1 MRIHDVCVENL
12 RHELEQPIADAQIVI
27 PERISVLV
35 RVRADDG
42 IEGVGEAAG
51 FGGTHATVKTIVEQ
65 QLAPLLIGENP
76 LLVARLWDLMYRGT
90 APMGR
95 RGAVDAAMSGGD
107 VALWDLMGKV
117 AGLPVYQLLGGAR
130 SQIRGYA
137 NGRFYAEG
145 KGEAELT
152 RELGDYATRG
162 FGAVKMNVGGLP
174 IRDDVSRVR
183 VVRKALGP
191 GIQLMIDANN
201 QYTAKQALGMAATV
215 KEFDIAW
222 FEEPVPA
229 DDLEVAW
236 TVRAGATIPIAGYET
251 ETTRWAFRELI
262 TRGAVDIVQPDAIWV
277 GGISE
282 GPEDRGAGQC
292 LESSIRAA
300 QLCGRRGGLREPASR
315 HGRACGRDL
324 RDGSEPEPAANG
336 ARSQSVGDRRGWLR
350 A

>member
-1 MRIHDVCVENL
+1 
-12 RHELEQPIADAQIVI
+12 
-27 PERISVLV
+27 
-35 RVRADDG
+35 
-42 IEGVGEAAG
+42 
-51 FGGTHATVKTIVEQ
+51 
-65 QLAPLLIGENP
+65 
-76 LLVARLWDLMYRGT
+76 
-90 APMGR
+90 
-95 RGAVDAAMSGGD
+95 
-107 VALWDLMGKV
+107 MGKV

-137 NGRFYAEG
+137 SGGFYAEG

-152 RELGDYATRG
+152 REFGDYATRG
-162 FGAVKMNVGGLP
+162 FRAVKLNVGGLP
-174 IRDDVSRVR
+174 IRDDASRVR

-201 QYTAKQALGMAATV
+201 QYAAKQALGMAATV
-215 KEFDIAW
+215 EEFDIAW

-236 TVRAGATIPIAGYET
+236 TVRAGTPIPIAGYET

-262 TRGAVDIVQPDAIWV
+262 TRGAVDIAQPDAVWA

-292 LESSIRAA
+292 LEPSIRAA
-300 QLCGRRGGLREPASR
+300 QLRGRRGGLREPASR
-315 HGRACGRDL
+315 HGRAYGHDL
-324 RDGSEPEPAANG
+324 RDGAEPAANG
-336 ARSQSVGDRRGWLR
+336 TRSQSVGDRREWLR